1 MVGIILASHGEFA
14 NGILQS
20 GAMIFGDQVDVKAV
34 TLQPSEGP
42 DDLKAK
48 MEAAIAT
55 FENQDEVLFL
65 VDLWGGTPF
74 NQANGLIAGH
84 EDKWAIVTGL
94 NLPMLIE
101 TYASR
106 MSMETAHE
114 IAKHVTEVA
123 REGVKVKPEELEPE
137 TKVAAQAINTQS
149 QGAIPEGTVLGDG
162 HIKYVLAR
170 IDTRLLHG
178 QVATTWTKT
187 TQPNRIIVVSDAV
200 SKDKLRKQM
209 IEQAAPPGVK
219 ANVVP
224 IDKMIQVAK
233 DPRFGNTK
241 AMLLFETPQD
251 ALRAIE
257 GGVDIKE
264 LNIGS
269 MAHSIGKVVV
279 NKAIA
284 MGPEDIETIEKIK
297 AKGIT
302 FNVRKVPSDSNEN
315 IDTLLKK
322 AKAEGKAIIM
332 ISDELQEAMGMS
344 DRIMVMKDH
353 KFAAMLSRNCD
364 FTEEK
369 MMEVML

>member
-1 MVGIILASHGEFA
+1 MVGMILASHGEFA

-20 GAMIFGDQVDVKAV
+20 GTMIFGEQPNVKAV
-34 TLQPSEGP
+34 TLEPSEGP

-48 MEAAIAT
+48 LEAAIAT
-55 FENQDEVLFL
+55 FDNQDEILFL

-74 NQANGLIAGH
+74 NQANGLINGH

-101 TYASR
+101 AYASR

-114 IAKHVTEVA
+114 VATHICEVA
-123 REGVKVKPEELEPE
+123 REGVKTRPETLEPQKE
-137 TKVAAQAINTQS
+137 VKEVVQTAS
-149 QGAIPEGTVLGDG
+149 LQGAIPEGTVLGDG
-162 HIKYVLAR
+162 HIKFVLAR
-170 IDTRLLHG
+170 VDTRLLHG

-187 TQPNRIIVVSDAV
+187 TQPNRIIVVSDSVA
-200 SKDKLRKQM
+200 KDNLRKQM

-224 IDKMIQVAK
+224 VSKMIEVAK

-257 GGVDIKE
+257 GGVDIQE

-269 MAHSIGKVVV
+269 MAHSLGKVVV

-284 MGPEDIETIEKIK
+284 MGKDDVETLEKLK
-297 AKGIT
+297 ELGMT
-302 FNVRKVPSDSNEN
+302 FDVRKVPADSKEN
-315 IDTLLKK
+315 MDNLLKK
-322 AKAEGKAIIM
+322 AK
-332 ISDELQEAMGMS
+332 DELKNS
-344 DRIMVMKDH
+344 
-353 KFAAMLSRNCD
+353 
-364 FTEEK
+364 
-369 MMEVML
+369 

>member
-20 GAMIFGDQVDVKAV
+20 GSMIFGEQPDVKAV

-48 MEAAIAT
+48 IEAAIAT
-55 FENQDEVLFL
+55 FENQEEVLFL

-74 NQANGLIAGH
+74 NQSNGLISGH

-101 TYASR
+101 AYASR

-114 IAKHVTEVA
+114 IATHITEVA
-123 REGVKVKPEELEPE
+123 REGVKTRPETLEPVKAE
-137 TKVAAQAINTQS
+137 AAPVQKQQP

-170 IDTRLLHG
+170 VDTRLLHG
-178 QVATTWTKT
+178 QVATTWTKQ
-187 TQPNRIIVVSDAV
+187 TQPNRIIVVSDSVAR
-200 SKDKLRKQM
+200 DNLRKQM

-224 IDKMIQVAK
+224 INKMIQVAK

-284 MGPEDIETIEKIK
+284 MGPDDVETLEKIK
-297 AKGIT
+297 AKGIA
-302 FNVRKVPSDSNEN
+302 FDVRKVPADSKEDMNA
-315 IDTLLKK
+315 LLKK
-322 AKAEGKAIIM
+322 AK
-332 ISDELQEAMGMS
+332 DEL
-344 DRIMVMKDH
+344 K
-353 KFAAMLSRNCD
+353 KL
-364 FTEEK
+364 
-369 MMEVML
+369 